1 MFKTLYRPFYDNKE
15 VNFLVQ
21 ITRQQLQENNGKN
34 GKPAYVAYQGKVYEV
49 TDSSFWMEGDHLGMH
64 EAGKDL
70 TEELEMAPHKDE
82 NLQRVKLVGDLV

>member
-1 MFKTLYRPFYDNKE
+1 MFKTLHRPFQDNKE

>member
-1 MFKTLYRPFYDNKE
+1 M
-15 VNFLVQ
+15 NFLVQ

-64 EAGKDL
+64 QAGKDL

-82 NLQRVKLVGDLV
+82 NLQRVKLVGELV